1 MDGVRSLD
9 CVLQNGNAQRAR
21 SFLSRGT
28 CGGCGKQRDVKQDE
42 YINEWSQTVAWPQ
55 QNGNPSGEAAHPVNK
70 PKGAAQALALARQ
83 QLAQARASAMPEA
96 CLRIFENE
104 VQQQETAMKQA
115 QPLGQKM
122 DQARARF
129 RRAVEWGEKAMK
141 ALQKA
146 QENLEQAQQ
155 EVVQAQTDLDKLM
168 QEAVLPVMPVP
179 QVKVSL
185 VKTVEDLTGIIE
197 NRHYD
202 EVQ

>member
-1 MDGVRSLD
+1 
-9 CVLQNGNAQRAR
+9 
-21 SFLSRGT
+21 
-28 CGGCGKQRDVKQDE
+28 
-42 YINEWSQTVAWPQ
+42 
-55 QNGNPSGEAAHPVNK
+55 
-70 PKGAAQALALARQ
+70 
-83 QLAQARASAMPEA
+83 
-96 CLRIFENE
+96 
-104 VQQQETAMKQA
+104 MKQA

-141 ALQKA
+141 AVQKA

-185 VKTVEDLTGIIE
+185 VKTLEDLTGIIE
-197 NRHYD
+197 NHHYD